1 MDNLTI
7 EQQQA
12 IAIAQAKMRMAEVQ
26 AQDKASPNKGN
37 LYTQGDVQ
45 YTPEGVPLSTSDY
58 GTPIQGASKSIAQG
72 MTSAVG
78 LPINI
83 ATGIAKAPAGVVQ
96 ALSKL
101 MGSNYGD
108 KAVNAINQ
116 IEQGTQSQ
124 MGGLGKTA
132 SQVGSMAGQAAPF
145 MGGGA
150 LPSLTARIGQGVK
163 GGLLS
168 GLASPEETGLSPEE
182 FANAKAQNMAI
193 QGGIGAAFPILGS
206 AGSKLAD
213 MVRGNKLSPQ
223 MQSAVVNARESGY
236 TVPPT
241 QAGGGM
247 INRLLEGMAGKA
259 STLQEASVRNQN
271 VTNKLANKALG
282 LDESTILS
290 PEVLGGIRREAGK
303 VYDEIAKLPKKPGV
317 VEDLNMN
324 RLGVAEIDP
333 KKMVYDLRVA
343 RNDADSYYK
352 AYERSADPE
361 SLLKAKTAKSK
372 ASEIE
377 NQLEQYASDL
387 GKTDLLPKLRDARQL
402 IAKSYTVENAM
413 NQTTGT
419 INARDLA
426 SKLQKGKPLTDELK
440 QIGEFGQAFPKA
452 AQKPE
457 IIGGTIGIS
466 PLDYTIA
473 GLTGGASLYGG
484 NSGTES
490 GLQGLAA
497 LLARPAARKLVLS
510 SPMQNRLIQKESK
523 GLASSEDTKKLA
535 KLLLMQQSAKAAQ
548 QGE

>member
-1 MDNLTI
+1 MPFIPDSPTI
-7 EQQQA
+7 GKFKPDAPIE
-12 IAIAQAKMRMAEVQ
+12 
-26 AQDKASPNKGN
+26 GN

-45 YTPEGVPLSTSDY
+45 YSPEGIPLSTSSY
-58 GTPIQGASKSIAQG
+58 GTPTQGATKSIAQG
-72 MTSAVG
+72 LTSAVS
-78 LPINI
+78 LPLNV
-83 ATGIAKAPAGVVQ
+83 ATGIAKAPAGVAQ
-96 ALSKL
+96 ALSKM
-101 MGSNYGD
+101 MGSNVGD
-108 KAVNAINQ
+108 IPINAINQ
-116 IEQGTQSQ
+116 IEQGTQAQ
-124 MGGLGKTA
+124 MGGLGKVA
-132 SQVGSMAGQAAPF
+132 SQAGNIAGQVAPF
-145 MGGGA
+145 MGGGGA
-150 LPSLTARIGQGVK
+150 LPSLLARVGQGAK
-163 GGLLS
+163 SGLIS

-182 FANAKAQNMAI
+182 FMKAKGQNFAI
-193 QGGIGAAFPILGS
+193 QGGMGAAFPIVS
-206 AGSKLAD
+206 ASASKLAD
-213 MVRGNKLSPQ
+213 MVRGTKLSPQ
-223 MQSAVVNARESGY
+223 MQNAVTNAREVGY

-247 INRLLEGMAGKA
+247 VNRLLEGMAGKA
-259 STLQEASVRNQN
+259 STLQEASVRNQKI
-271 VTNKLANKALG
+271 TNELANKALG

-290 PEVLGGIRREAGK
+290 PEVLGSIRKEAGK
-303 VYDEIAKLPKKPGV
+303 VYDEIAKLPKKPAI

-361 SLLKAKTAKSK
+361 ALLKAKSAKAK

-402 IAKSYTVENAM
+402 IAKSYTVENAL

-419 INARDLA
+419 VNARDLA
-426 SKLQKGKPLTDELK
+426 SKLQKGKPLSGELK
-440 QIGEFGQAFPKA
+440 QIGEFAQAFPKA

-457 IIGGTIGIS
+457 IIGGTTGIS
-466 PLDYTIA
+466 PLDYTLA
-473 GLTGGASLYGG
+473 GLTGGASYYGG

-510 SPMQNRLIQKESK
+510 APMQNQLAKKESK
-523 GLASSEDTKKLA
+523 GLTNSEEAKQLA
-535 KLLLMQQSAKAAQ
+535 KILLMQQTANANK
-548 QGE
+548 